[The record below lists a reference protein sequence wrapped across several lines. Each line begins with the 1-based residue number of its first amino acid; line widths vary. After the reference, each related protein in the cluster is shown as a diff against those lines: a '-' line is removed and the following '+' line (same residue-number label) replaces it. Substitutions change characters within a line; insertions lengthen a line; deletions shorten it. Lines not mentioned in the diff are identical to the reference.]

1 MKGCVCSNETIDPL
15 AAKAA
20 SAFGTRERE
29 REREERRRKREKR
42 HDRTSTAICPEHCIF
57 PYFPFSLLPL
67 SPRPPPAAVAVAAAA
82 VPSLVSTRQHRTIP
96 QDFRHKR
103 FILSMSRVQHFLL
116 LCSCLLFYCTFDKIW
131 RPQKIIRTS
140 LSAFCPFATKFFP
153 SSPFR
158 LCRRRNTIGRK
169 ISNYDRGRREGR
181 REPALL
187 CCLATSPPFF
197 VGEKIVK
204 SVFFFLIRPTTDLPS

>member
-1 MKGCVCSNETIDPL
+1 MTELLLQYSPRAFL
-15 AAKAA
+15 A
-20 SAFGTRERE
+20 
-29 REREERRRKREKR
+29 
-42 HDRTSTAICPEHCIF
+42 
-57 PYFPFSLLPL
+57 FSLI
-67 SPRPPPAAVAVAAAA
+67 SPFPCVRSLRARRPPPWPPPQFQVWF
-82 VPSLVSTRQHRTIP
+82 LLENRKHRTIW
-96 QDFRHKR
+96 QDFRYQR
-103 FILSMSRVQHFLL
+103 LILSMSRVQHFLL
-116 LCSCLLFYCTFDKIW
+116 LCSCLLFYCTFDKIL
-131 RPQKIIRTS
+131 RPPKIIRTS

-158 LCRRRNTIGRK
+158 FCRRRNTIGRK

-187 CCLATSPPFF
+187 CCLASSFPFF